1 MICSALF
8 RGPMF
13 IKKMVRDKEFW
24 HLVLAL
30 ALPIALQNLLS
41 SSLAMIDNLMIGR
54 LGDIAVGAVGVSAQ
68 IAQLINVFLFG
79 ITSGGTIFVAQYWGK
94 KDTEGIRRTYGLV
107 MLSCS
112 AISLLAAVL
121 ISAFPEIVLRLY
133 TNSDLIIEQG
143 AKYLRI
149 AAFSYVG
156 IAVNLGFC
164 TVLRSTEQVRLP
176 VISNLI
182 SVLVNVFF
190 NAVLIFGYLG
200 FPRLGIQGAAI
211 ATMIA
216 SLVNPL
222 FIFTVSYRQKN
233 ILRARLKDM
242 FTFPEGFV
250 KKFASV
256 SLPVFL
262 NEAMWATGVAG
273 VNMVYGRMGESNIA
287 ALTITR
293 TVENL
298 AFVLIIGLCNAC
310 GVLIGK
316 SIGKGDNEKALVYA
330 KRFTILVPCVSA
342 VIGGLIILL
351 RVPILSLFS
360 LSEDALFAAMCLLLI
375 YGLEIPL
382 RNVPFISVVGIFRAG
397 GDTKRG
403 MLYDIVF
410 LWSLSLP
417 VAILLGLVLHW
428 EFLLV
433 YPLVLLVEDIPKTFF
448 CVRYVLSGKW
458 MHSVT

>member
-1 MICSALF
+1 
-8 RGPMF
+8 MF
-13 IKKMVRDKEFW
+13 IKKMLRDKEYW
-24 HLVLAL
+24 RLVLAL

-41 SSLAMIDNLMIGR
+41 SSLAMVDNLMIGR

-68 IAQLINVFLFG
+68 IAQLVNIFLFG

-94 KDTEGIRRTYGLV
+94 KDMEGIRRTYGLV
-107 MLSCS
+107 MVCCS
-112 AISLLAAVL
+112 AVSLCAALLISL
-121 ISAFPEIVLRLY
+121 FPEVILGFY
-133 TNSDLIIEQG
+133 TNSDLIIAEG

-182 SVLVNVFF
+182 SVLINVFF

-200 FPRLGIQGAAI
+200 FPRLEIRGAAI
-211 ATMIA
+211 ATVIA

-222 FIFTVSYRQKN
+222 FIFTVSYCKKY
-233 ILRARLKDM
+233 ILRARLKEM
-242 FTFPEGFV
+242 FTFPKGFIG
-250 KKFASV
+250 KFASV

-262 NEAMWATGVAG
+262 NEAMWAMGVAG

-310 GVLIGK
+310 GVMIGK
-316 SIGKGDNEKALVYA
+316 CIGKEENEKALIYA
-330 KRFTILVPCVSA
+330 KRFTLLVPCVCLLIGSA
-342 VIGGLIILL
+342 IILL
-351 RVPILSLFS
+351 RAPILSLFS
-360 LSEDALFAAMCLLLI
+360 LSKEALHAAMWLLLI
-375 YGLEIPL
+375 FGLEMPL
-382 RNVPFISVVGIFRAG
+382 RNVPFIAIVGIFRAG

-403 MLYDIVF
+403 MLYDIIF

-417 VAILLGLVLHW
+417 VAVLLGLVLKW

-448 CVRYVLSGKW
+448 CVRYILSGKW
-458 MHSVT
+458 LHSVT

>member
-1 MICSALF
+1 MI
-8 RGPMF
+8 
-13 IKKMVRDKEFW
+13 
-24 HLVLAL
+24 LAL

-41 SSLAMIDNLMIGR
+41 SSLAMVDNLMIGR

-68 IAQLINVFLFG
+68 IAQLVNIFLFG

-94 KDTEGIRRTYGLV
+94 KDLQGIRRTYGLV
-107 MLSCS
+107 MVCCT
-112 AISLLAAVL
+112 AVSLLAAAL

-133 TNSDLIIEQG
+133 TNSEAIIAEG

-164 TVLRSTEQVRLP
+164 TVLRSTEQVHLP

-190 NAVLIFGYLG
+190 NFVLIFGYLG

-211 ATMIA
+211 ATVIA
-216 SLVNPL
+216 SLVNPI
-222 FIFTVSYRQKN
+222 FIFTVSYFKKY
-233 ILRARLKDM
+233 ILRARLKEM
-242 FTFPEGFV
+242 FAFPKDFIP
-250 KKFASV
+250 KFASV

-262 NEAMWATGVAG
+262 NEAMWAMGVAG

-316 SIGKGDNEKALVYA
+316 SIGKGDNEKALIYA
-330 KRFTILVPCVSA
+330 KRFTILVPCICI
-342 VIGGLIILL
+342 VIGSLIILL
-351 RVPILSLFS
+351 RSPILSLFS
-360 LSEDALFAAMCLLLI
+360 LSKDALRAAMCLLLV
-375 YGLEIPL
+375 YGLEMPL
-382 RNVPFISVVGIFRAG
+382 RNVPFISIVGIFRAG

-403 MLYDIVF
+403 MLYDIIF

-417 VAILLGLVLHW
+417 VAILLGLVLKW
-428 EFLLV
+428 DFLLV
-433 YPLVLLVEDIPKTFF
+433 YPIVLLVEDIPKTFF
-448 CVRYVLSGKW
+448 CVRYILSKKW
-458 MHSVT
+458 IHSVT

>member
-1 MICSALF
+1 M
-8 RGPMF
+8 
-13 IKKMVRDKEFW
+13 
-24 HLVLAL
+24 VLAL

-41 SSLAMIDNLMIGR
+41 SSLAMVDNLMIGR

-68 IAQLINVFLFG
+68 IAQLVNIFLFG
-79 ITSGGTIFVAQYWGK
+79 ITSGGTIFVAQFWGK
-94 KDTEGIRRTYGLV
+94 KDLAGIRRTYGLV
-107 MLSCS
+107 MTCC
-112 AISLLAAVL
+112 AAVSLLASIL
-121 ISAFPEIVLRLY
+121 ISAFPEVILGFY
-133 TNSDLIIEQG
+133 TNSDLIIDEG

-200 FPRLGIQGAAI
+200 FPKLGIQGAAI
-211 ATMIA
+211 ATVIA
-216 SLVNPL
+216 SLVNPA
-222 FIFTVSYRQKN
+222 FIFTVSYFKKY
-233 ILRARLKDM
+233 ILRASLKEM
-242 FTFPEGFV
+242 FNFPKGFIP
-250 KKFASV
+250 KFASV

-262 NEAMWATGVAG
+262 NEAMWAMGVAG

-310 GVLIGK
+310 GVMIGK
-316 SIGKGDNEKALVYA
+316 SIGKGDNDKALTYA
-330 KRFTILVPCVSA
+330 KRFTVLVPCICI
-342 VIGGLIILL
+342 VIGSLIILL
-351 RVPILSLFS
+351 RAPILSLFS
-360 LSEDALFAAMCLLLI
+360 LSKDALFAAMCLLLI
-375 YGLEIPL
+375 YGLEMPL
-382 RNVPFISVVGIFRAG
+382 RNIPFISIVGIFRAG
-397 GDTKRG
+397 GDTKKG
-403 MLYDIVF
+403 MLYDVVF
-410 LWSLSLP
+410 LWSLALP
-417 VAILLGLVLHW
+417 VAIVLGLVLKW
-428 EFLLV
+428 EFLTV
-433 YPLVLLVEDIPKTFF
+433 YPVVLLVEDIPKTFF
-448 CVRYVLSGKW
+448 CVRYILSGKW

>member
-1 MICSALF
+1 
-8 RGPMF
+8 MF
-13 IKKMVRDKEFW
+13 IKKMLKDKEFW
-24 HLVLAL
+24 HLILAL

-41 SSLAMIDNLMIGR
+41 SALAMVDNLMIGR

-68 IAQLINVFLFG
+68 IAQLVNIFLFG

-94 KDTEGIRRTYGLV
+94 KDLQGIRRTYGLV
-107 MLSCS
+107 MVCCT
-112 AISLLAAVL
+112 AVSLLAAAL

-133 TNSDLIIEQG
+133 TNSEAIIAEG

-156 IAVNLGFC
+156 IAINLGFC

-190 NAVLIFGYLG
+190 NFVLIFGYLG

-211 ATMIA
+211 ATVIA
-216 SLVNPL
+216 SLVNPI
-222 FIFTVSYRQKN
+222 FIFTVSYFKKY
-233 ILRARLKDM
+233 ILRARLKEM
-242 FTFPEGFV
+242 FAFPKDFIP
-250 KKFASV
+250 KFASV

-262 NEAMWATGVAG
+262 NEAMWAMGVAG

-316 SIGKGDNEKALVYA
+316 SIGKGDNEKALIYA
-330 KRFTILVPCVSA
+330 KRFTILVPCICI
-342 VIGGLIILL
+342 VIGSLIILL
-351 RVPILSLFS
+351 RSPILSLFS
-360 LSEDALFAAMCLLLI
+360 LSKDALRAAMWLLLV
-375 YGLEIPL
+375 YGLEMPL

-403 MLYDIVF
+403 MLYDIIF
-410 LWSLSLP
+410 LWSFSLP
-417 VAILLGLVLHW
+417 VAILLGLVLKW
-428 EFLLV
+428 DFLLV
-433 YPLVLLVEDIPKTFF
+433 YPIVLLVEDIPKTFF
-448 CVRYVLSGKW
+448 CVRYILSKKW
-458 MHSVT
+458 IHSVT